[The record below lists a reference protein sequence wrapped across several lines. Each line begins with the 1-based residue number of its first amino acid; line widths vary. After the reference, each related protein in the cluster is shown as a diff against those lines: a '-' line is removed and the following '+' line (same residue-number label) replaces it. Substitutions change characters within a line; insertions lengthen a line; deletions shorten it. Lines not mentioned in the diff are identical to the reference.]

1 MKSRRILSVVIGLGL
16 MALPLVVAAQMT
28 DGTDIGALRK
38 IMEKQLAHQATMQ
51 RLETNR
57 EAFVAD
63 IVDAWSA
70 TASSR
75 GYDLSAWR
83 QDLTTALRPLG
94 AEKLVAASEVSNYG
108 QLVSL
113 LTGARLKSSS
123 EESPGIRPLS
133 LGDDATDLVFF
144 PVEPCRIFNTLAG
157 TGTFGTPL
165 TPATPRAYSHNI
177 GLAAQ
182 GGNPAGCGIPTD
194 PAAIAITLTVVN
206 ASGPGDIRAWPLLSP
221 VPNASVVNYTNISG
235 LNLAN
240 TTILPTC
247 QICGNDF
254 NVQADVSGTHLIGD
268 VVGYFWSPN
277 ATQLESEFLIT
288 AFTNVIAGASFSIF
302 SPACSAGYRLTG
314 GGYQWGEFNP
324 GDVIV
329 VSSRPESAGLNA
341 SDHWLAQGTN
351 RTAAG
356 HLIAVWAV
364 CSRVPGR

>member
-1 MKSRRILSVVIGLGL
+1 MKSRWILSTVIGLGL
-16 MALPLVVAAQMT
+16 MAFPLVVAAQMT
-28 DGTDIGALRK
+28 DGADIGALRK
-38 IMEKQLAHQATMQ
+38 IMEKQQGHQATIQ

-57 EAFVAD
+57 EAFIAD

-83 QDLTTALRPLG
+83 QDLTTALRPLT

-113 LTGARLKSSS
+113 LTGAKLKSSS

-133 LGDDATDLVFF
+133 LGDDATDLVYF

-194 PAAIAITLTVVN
+194 PAAIAITLTVVVP
-206 ASGPGDIRAWPLLSP
+206 SGPGDIRAWPLLSP
-221 VPNASVVNYTNISG
+221 VPLASVVNYTNVSG
-235 LNLAN
+235 LNIAN

-247 QICGNDF
+247 QVCGNDF

-277 ATQLESEFLIT
+277 ATELDNDLIRS
-288 AFTNVIAGASFSIF
+288 AFTTAAASSSFNIF
-302 SPACSAGYRLTG
+302 SPACAAGYRLTG
-314 GGYQWGEFNP
+314 GGFQWGEFDP
-324 GDVIV
+324 GNVIV
-329 VSSRPESAGLNA
+329 VASRPESLGTNT
-341 SDHWLAQGTN
+341 SSRWLAQGTN
-351 RTAAG
+351 RTLVG
-356 HLIAVWAV
+356 HDISVWAV